1 MIFWFSI
8 SSYKQIFLNWGVGGG
23 TLQNMQFR
31 AFVGHLC
38 KRKYPYKL
46 LNLKYSQGS
55 HFQHCLR

>member
-8 SSYKQIFLNWGVGGG
+8 SSYKQNFLNWEVGGG

-38 KRKYPYKL
+38 KRKYPY
-46 LNLKYSQGS
+46 NITNIV
-55 HFQHCLR
+55 